1 MKGEEKMR
9 KGYKKSVTFIT
20 SLVVAGSLFSAS
32 VEAAPITAAK
42 TANPIASSVLSVK
55 IEDAT
60 IFKLQHEMQ
69 KGTLTSEQLV
79 QFYLDRI
86 NEYDDTIHSI
96 ITIDEDVLEEARELD
111 RERKAGKVRGA
122 LHGIPI
128 ILKDNYDT
136 YDMPT
141 TAGSLSLKGSI
152 PLDDAYQTKRLRE
165 EGAIILGK
173 ANLHEFA
180 FGFET
185 ISSLGGQT
193 YNPYDVSRY
202 PGGSSGGTA
211 AAVTSNFV
219 TVGLGTDTGGSIR
232 IPSSFNNLVGIRPTM
247 GLASRDGII
256 PLALTQDVG
265 GPIAR
270 TVEDAAIVLDAI
282 AGYDP
287 DDPVT
292 AASIG
297 NVPKTY
303 THYLKKNGLKNARIG
318 VVRELFGSDPQVNKV
333 MNQAIADLEALGA
346 EVYEVTI
353 PNLSQVL
360 AFSSLSSY
368 EFKFQLND
376 YLASLGPNAP
386 YKTLTDIID
395 SGLYHPSLR
404 SGLISRNNRESL
416 ENDPEYQRI
425 ITERPK
431 LAKDSLMATFSE
443 YELDALV
450 YPTSNA
456 LPAVVGSGQ
465 GAGNAN
471 RLSPFS
477 GFPAIS
483 VPAGFSENGLPVGM
497 EMLGKE
503 FDEST
508 LIKLAYSYQE
518 GTQHRKAPELE

>member
-1 MKGEEKMR
+1 MGKWS
-9 KGYKKSVTFIT
+9 KKSISFVTSFV
-20 SLVVAGSLFSAS
+20 LAGSLLAVPVGSTAQAAATHAS
-32 VEAAPITAAK
+32 PVAK
-42 TANPIASSVLSVK
+42 SVLSVK
-55 IEDAT
+55 IEEAT
-60 IFKLQHEMQ
+60 ISELEQAMQ
-69 KGTLTSEQLV
+69 TGKLTSEQLV

-86 NEYDDTIHSI
+86 AEYDDSINSI
-96 ITIDEDVLEEARELD
+96 ITINKDALAEAKQLD
-111 RERKAGKVRGA
+111 QERKAGKVRGA
-122 LHGIPI
+122 LHGIPV
-128 ILKDNYDT
+128 ILKDNFDT

-141 TAGSLSLKGSI
+141 TAGSLSLEGSI
-152 PLDDAYQTKRLRE
+152 PLDDAYQTKKLRE

-185 ISSLGGQT
+185 ISSMGGQT
-193 YNPYDVSRY
+193 YNPYDTTRY

-211 AAVTSNFV
+211 ATVASNFV

-232 IPSSFNNLVGIRPTM
+232 IPSSFNDLVGIRPTM

-256 PLALTQDVG
+256 PLALSQDVG

-270 TVEDAAIVLDAI
+270 TVEDAAAVLDAI

-287 DDPVT
+287 ADPVT
-292 AASIG
+292 KASIG
-297 NVPKTY
+297 KVPQTY
-303 THYLKKNGLKNARIG
+303 THYLKKNGLKKARIG
-318 VVRELFGSDPQVNKV
+318 VVRALFGNDPQINKV
-333 MNQAIADLEALGA
+333 MEQAIADMKSQGA

-353 PNLSQVL
+353 PNLNEIL
-360 AFSSLSSY
+360 AYPSLSGF

-386 YKTLTDIID
+386 VHTLTDIIN
-395 SGLYHPSLR
+395 SGLFHPSLK
-404 SGLISRNNRESL
+404 SGLIARNNKVSL
-416 ENDPEYQRI
+416 ENDPEYLRI
-425 ITERPK
+425 ITNRPK
-431 LAKDSLMATFSE
+431 LAKESLLSTFNE
-443 YELDALV
+443 NVLDALV
-450 YPTSNA
+450 YPTSSA

-483 VPAGFSENGLPVGM
+483 IPAGFSDNGLPIGM
-497 EMLGKE
+497 EMLGKA
-503 FDEST
+503 FDEPT

-518 GTQHRKAPELE
+518 ATHHREAPVLK

>member
-1 MKGEEKMR
+1 MGKR
-9 KGYKKSVTFIT
+9 YKKPATFLASFVI
-20 SLVVAGSLFSAS
+20 AGSIFGTS
-32 VEAAPITAAK
+32 VEAAPITAVK
-42 TANPIASSVLSVK
+42 TATPVAKSVLSVE
-55 IEDAT
+55 IEEAT
-60 IFKLQHEMQ
+60 IFELQHEMQ

-86 NEYDDTIHSI
+86 EEYDDTIHSI
-96 ITIDEDVLEEARELD
+96 ITIGEDVLEEARQLD
-111 RERKAGKVRGA
+111 SERKAGKVRGA
-122 LHGIPI
+122 LHGIPV

-141 TAGSLSLKGSI
+141 TAGSLSLEGSI
-152 PLDDAYQTKRLRE
+152 PLDDAYQTNSLRE

-193 YNPYDVSRY
+193 YNPYDVTRY

-211 AAVTSNFV
+211 AAVASNFV
-219 TVGLGTDTGGSIR
+219 AVGLGTDTGGSIR
-232 IPSSFNNLVGIRPTM
+232 IPSSFNSLVGIRPTM

-287 DDPVT
+287 ADPVT
-292 AASIG
+292 EASIG

-303 THYLKKNGLKNARIG
+303 THYLKKNGLKKARIG
-318 VVRELFGSDPQVNKV
+318 VVRALFGSDPQVNKV
-333 MNQAIADLEALGA
+333 MDQAIADMEALGA
-346 EVYEVTI
+346 DVYEVTI
-353 PNLSQVL
+353 PNLSQIL
-360 AFSSLSSY
+360 AYSSLSGY

-376 YLASLGPNAP
+376 YLASLGPAAP
-386 YKTLTDIID
+386 NKTLADIIE
-395 SGLYHPSLR
+395 SGLYHPSLKN
-404 SGLISRNNRESL
+404 GLISRNNRESL
-416 ENDPEYQRI
+416 ENDPEYQKI
-425 ITERPK
+425 LTERPK
-431 LAKDSLMATFSE
+431 LTRESLMATFAE
-443 YELDALV
+443 YELDTLV

-456 LPAVVGSGQ
+456 LPAVVGKGQ

-483 VPAGFSENGLPVGM
+483 VPAGFSDDGLPVGM

-518 GTQHRKAPELE
+518 GTEHRKAPELE

>member
-1 MKGEEKMR
+1 MEKW
-9 KGYKKSVTFIT
+9 YKRSFSFVA
-20 SLVVAGSLFSAS
+20 SLVLAGSIFA
-32 VEAAPITAAK
+32 VPVGAAPN
-42 TANPIASSVLSVK
+42 TANPAVEKALSVE
-55 IEDAT
+55 IEEAT
-60 IFKLQHEMQ
+60 IFDLQHAMQ
-69 KGTLTSEQLV
+69 KGALSSEQLV
-79 QFYLDRI
+79 QYFLERI
-86 NEYDDTIHSI
+86 EEYDDSIHSI
-96 ITIDEDVLEEARELD
+96 ITVDDDVIAEAKQLD
-111 RERKAGKVRGA
+111 KERKAGKVRGA

-141 TAGSLSLKGSI
+141 TAGSLSLEGSI

-180 FGFET
+180 FGFQT
-185 ISSLGGQT
+185 YSSLGGQT
-193 YNPYDVSRY
+193 YNPYDLTRY

-211 AAVTSNFV
+211 AAVASNFA

-232 IPSSFNNLVGIRPTM
+232 VPSSFNNLVGIRPTM

-287 DDPVT
+287 ADPVT
-292 AASIG
+292 ESSIG
-297 NVPKTY
+297 KVPKTY
-303 THYLKKNGLKNARIG
+303 THFLKKNGLKNARIG
-318 VVRELFGSDPQVNKV
+318 VVRDLFGNDQQVNKA
-333 MNQAIADLEALGA
+333 MDQAIAEMEKLGA
-346 EVYEVTI
+346 EVIEVTI
-353 PNLSQVL
+353 PNLNEIL
-360 AFSSLSSY
+360 AYPSLSGF

-376 YLASLGPNAP
+376 YLASLGPDAP
-386 YKTLTDIID
+386 VKSLTDIIN
-395 SGLYHPSLR
+395 SGKYHPSLQNA
-404 SGLISRNNRESL
+404 LIARNNRESL
-416 ENDPEYQRI
+416 ENDAEYQEI
-425 ITERPK
+425 ITNRPK
-431 LAKDSLMATFSE
+431 LTKESLMATFTQN
-443 YELDALV
+443 ELDALV

-456 LPAVVGSGQ
+456 LPALVGGNQ

-477 GFPAIS
+477 GFPAMS
-483 VPAGFSENGLPVGM
+483 VPVGFSDNGLPIGM
-497 EMLGKE
+497 ELLGKE
-503 FDEST
+503 FDEAT

-518 GTQHRKAPELE
+518 GTNHRKAPVLQ

>member
-1 MKGEEKMR
+1 MGKW
-9 KGYKKSVTFIT
+9 YKKSFAFVT
-20 SLVVAGSLFSAS
+20 SLVLAGSLFVTTMGAPVSAAPNLANPVVKSILS
-32 VEAAPITAAK
+32 VE
-42 TANPIASSVLSVK
+42 
-55 IEDAT
+55 IEEAT
-60 IFKLQHEMQ
+60 IFELQHEM
-69 KGTLTSEQLV
+69 KRGTLTSEQLV

-86 NEYDDTIHSI
+86 TKFDDSINSI
-96 ITIDEDVLEEARELD
+96 ITIDENVLEEARQLD
-111 RERKAGKVRGA
+111 LERKAGKVRGA
-122 LHGIPI
+122 LHGIPV

-141 TAGSLSLKGSI
+141 TAGSLSLAGSI
-152 PLDDAYQTKRLRE
+152 PLDDAYQTKRLRD

-180 FGFET
+180 FGFQT

-193 YNPYDVSRY
+193 LNPYDLTRY

-211 AAVTSNFV
+211 AAVAANFV

-270 TVEDAAIVLDAI
+270 TVEDAAVVLDAI

-287 DDPVT
+287 ADPVT
-292 AASIG
+292 EESIG

-303 THYLKKNGLKNARIG
+303 THYLKKNGLKKARIG
-318 VVRELFGSDPQVNKV
+318 VVRSLFGNDPQVNMV
-333 MNQAIADLEALGA
+333 MNQAISDMESLGA
-346 EVYEVTI
+346 EIYEVTI
-353 PNLSQVL
+353 PNLNQIL
-360 AFSSLSSY
+360 AYPSLSGY

-376 YLASLGPNAP
+376 YLASLGSNAP
-386 YKTLTDIID
+386 FKTLTDIIE
-395 SGLYHPSLR
+395 SGLYDPSLR
-404 SGLISRNNRESL
+404 SGLIARDSKVSL
-416 ENDPEYQRI
+416 ENDAEYQRI
-425 ITERPK
+425 ITERPEVTK
-431 LAKDSLMATFSE
+431 ESLMSVFTE
-443 YELDALV
+443 YDLDVLL

-456 LPAVVGSGQ
+456 LPAEIGRSQGS
-465 GAGNAN
+465 GNAN

-483 VPAGFSENGLPVGM
+483 VPAGFSDNGLPVGL

-503 FDEST
+503 FDEAT

-518 GTQHRKAPELE
+518 GTKHRKAPELE

>member
-1 MKGEEKMR
+1 
-9 KGYKKSVTFIT
+9 
-20 SLVVAGSLFSAS
+20 
-32 VEAAPITAAK
+32 
-42 TANPIASSVLSVK
+42 
-55 IEDAT
+55 
-60 IFKLQHEMQ
+60 
-69 KGTLTSEQLV
+69 
-79 QFYLDRI
+79 
-86 NEYDDTIHSI
+86 
-96 ITIDEDVLEEARELD
+96 
-111 RERKAGKVRGA
+111 
-122 LHGIPI
+122 
-128 ILKDNYDT
+128 DT

-152 PLDDAYQTKRLRE
+152 PLDDAYQTKKLRK

-193 YNPYDVSRY
+193 YNPYDITRY

-232 IPSSFNNLVGIRPTM
+232 IPSSFNDLVGIRPTM

-256 PLALTQDVG
+256 PLALSQDVG

-270 TVEDAAIVLDAI
+270 TVEDAAVVLDAI

-287 DDPVT
+287 ADPVT
-292 AASIG
+292 KESIG
-297 NVPKTY
+297 KVPQTY
-303 THYLKKNGLKNARIG
+303 THYLKKNGLKKARIG
-318 VVRELFGSDPQVNKV
+318 VVRALFGNDPQINKV
-333 MNQAIADLEALGA
+333 MDEAIADMKEQGA

-353 PNLSQVL
+353 PNLNQIL
-360 AFSSLSSY
+360 AYPSLSGY
-368 EFKFQLND
+368 EFKFQLNN

-386 YKTLTDIID
+386 VHTLTDIIN
-395 SGLYHPSLR
+395 SGLFDPSLK
-404 SGLISRNNRESL
+404 SGLISRNNMGPL
-416 ENDPEYQRI
+416 ENNADYQRI

-431 LAKDSLMATFSE
+431 LAKESLMTTFNE
-443 YELDALV
+443 YGLDALV

-483 VPAGFSENGLPVGM
+483 MPAGFSDTGLPIGM
-497 EMLGKE
+497 ELLGKA
-503 FDEST
+503 FDEPT
-508 LIKLAYSYQE
+508 LIKLAYS
-518 GTQHRKAPELE
+518 